1 MLTFHTADSHAIS
14 VRAKQYQRPEEEGGG
29 RWEGTGVWR
38 RSLLVLKHEI
48 LYNLVILSMIRKI
61 RKNPNN

>member
-14 VRAKQYQRPEEEGGG
+14 VRAKQYQRPEGGEEGGRKG
-29 RWEGTGVWR
+29 LERWNWR
-38 RSLLVLKHEI
+38 LETDFTLFD
-48 LYNLVILSMIRKI
+48 LVILSMIRKI